1 MDENYPNR
9 EERLARLKKINEER
23 DRKPPQ
29 KQQNNAKAVK
39 LLHIRDYLHKYT
51 NKENPKSA
59 NDILSYLSELNIE
72 AERKSVYSDIEKLKK
87 FYREPIEYDEKK
99 HGYYIS
105 NPQFSAYELRI
116 ILDSIFLSHTL
127 TLKETYEIIKKILNS
142 MNVYDRAM
150 FSDELKKRK
159 PVRKSE
165 YSTTYMAQVIK
176 DAILEDKQI
185 SYRSFQYDKKNR
197 DNKYRSYYGRSKP
210 SSAVLTNPKELIWD
224 NGKYRVVTH
233 MLGSEDPF
241 GFPLEHLEEVNIS
254 NQRREFHK
262 PFDNPFTNF
271 DSYSELI
278 DRGQYTIDTGKEY
291 AVTFLVNEFW
301 IGDILDY
308 WGHDTP
314 IIPYEGHYV
323 MFTIRMKLPSR
334 QLYDW
339 MWHMGKR
346 TKILAPVEAIGE
358 WTHYLSGIIDMYGYG
373 TSDFLKGVPTSYD
386 EMRAQK
392 HTL

>member
-1 MDENYPNR
+1 MDDNYPNR

-197 DNKYRSYYGRSKP
+197 DNKYRSYYGKS
-210 SSAVLTNPKELIWD
+210 I
-224 NGKYRVVTH
+224 
-233 MLGSEDPF
+233 
-241 GFPLEHLEEVNIS
+241 
-254 NQRREFHK
+254 
-262 PFDNPFTNF
+262 
-271 DSYSELI
+271 
-278 DRGQYTIDTGKEY
+278 
-291 AVTFLVNEFW
+291 
-301 IGDILDY
+301 
-308 WGHDTP
+308 
-314 IIPYEGHYV
+314 
-323 MFTIRMKLPSR
+323 
-334 QLYDW
+334 
-339 MWHMGKR
+339 
-346 TKILAPVEAIGE
+346 
-358 WTHYLSGIIDMYGYG
+358 
-373 TSDFLKGVPTSYD
+373 
-386 EMRAQK
+386 
-392 HTL
+392 